1 MTGEQKHNISG
12 LLYRLNSADAGSAW
26 AEFIDRFAPL
36 LMSVVCQFEYGQE
49 RSNEC
54 FLYVCEELCDQQFH
68 RLKKF
73 KSAGK
78 ASFDT
83 WLGTVAINLCIDW
96 HRKV

>member
-1 MTGEQKHNISG
+1 MQG
-12 LLYRLNSADAGSAW
+12 LAW
-26 AEFIDRFAPL
+26 AEFIEHFAPL
-36 LMSVVCQFEYGQE
+36 LMNVVCQFEYGQE